1 MKTKTLGFI
10 VYYIL
15 YYYDHFLIVLGDIK
29 AFISNETSDIGEFLY
44 RDILGISNFE
54 SIGLQLLEGELLLE
68 KLEHLLNIDKQC
80 EFTSLKDEL
89 KSSEFEQLSF
99 LAIDKEMSNFI
110 DLYNEYRKYFVDTYI
125 VKNSLLLN
133 SSLEFEYIPKDMQFE
148 FLKRLNLLEIENE
161 EYMDKE
167 IMKQR
172 ENGTEM
178 IEDIGFNS
186 VEREQKKV
194 NLKIPMNLIKNSQ
207 NTKLNTLLS
216 KAKTLSREIMISQDI
231 SNKKEYIKPKSVY
244 LLSYDNTYYI
254 DGEQLRK
261 VISNL
266 EKLLLHFYKQVQQ
279 ENCKQIAWL
288 LVADKKTMSY
298 IGKLLMRLLEDL
310 KKIIFHSIVDILP
323 EMDIYNESMIQIYTL
338 NINVN
343 GLLNTIES
351 LETGKSTSFVFF
363 EDFNRDIGK
372 MLTIRARALSSLKI
386 WVDNN
391 RTELELI
398 YFWLKNACNVM
409 NSITI
414 SLIKSVFAFYIRN
427 IGDSILTFQSIKNE
441 LATTKSLDSSDD
453 KDKINEVLIETFKNA
468 SYLYPSTLLKS
479 LDQKVG
485 LLNNSE
491 NYNLELNS
499 LLKILEARLES
510 TINKYEYFCKL
521 FTKYIF
527 DDRLSLDY
535 LKKFISSIVSVME
548 ELKMSNGIP
557 EIVIFYSQVNE
568 DVQNLDMK
576 NKKILQHPSPHRIK
590 YINNLDINSEY
601 KLKLVKLST
610 MKLIDKTFHSIEFR
624 DLVPIQNTVMN
635 IRKFNKLIIPD
646 ILYQLE
652 TFGRILTTFYMEG
665 VLDNELIEHTKNFKY
680 NSIYLNK
687 CDGEITNLRYL
698 KARISKKYSQVATS
712 VWEKEKQMFNLTEQ
726 DESMKNLNIKS
737 PSQFFNSDYVLQKCY
752 SLIPK
757 LDTSYSYSPKLGDI
771 HKEINKMK
779 SQLDLYLKDINSIS
793 SKYNKILNISK
804 LNNTIES
811 YLDQLKNQLKIKCR
825 EKKPRKGLGRSVSI
839 INLIFQKKR
848 KSSKCIE
855 LSQVLED
862 TSLNINNIIKQAD
875 ELVNN
880 NLDILRQCQNTQD
893 ISVSL
898 YALFSKHSIL
908 SNIIKN
914 IAQSVSS
921 EIIIDIK
928 QSIDKALQ
936 ETKYLKDEIECFNKL
951 DGMPIIEKMIKKL
964 NNQIKVAKSGIGEE
978 ITNFIQLKV

>member
-1 MKTKTLGFI
+1 M
-10 VYYIL
+10 
-15 YYYDHFLIVLGDIK
+15 VLGDTK
-29 AFISNETSDIGEFLY
+29 AFISNETSDIDEFLY
-44 RDILGISNFE
+44 RDMLGISNFE

-80 EFTSLKDEL
+80 EFTSLENEL
-89 KSSEFEQLSF
+89 KSFGFEQLSF

-125 VKNSLLLN
+125 IKNSSLLT
-133 SSLEFEYIPKDMQFE
+133 SSLEFEYIPEDMQFE
-148 FLKRLNLLEIENE
+148 FLKRLDLLETENE
-161 EYMDKE
+161 ECMDKE

-178 IEDIGFNS
+178 IEDTGCNS

-194 NLKIPMNLIKNSQ
+194 DLKIPMNLIRNSQ

-216 KAKTLSREIMISQDI
+216 KAKTLSGAIMISQDI
-231 SNKKEYIKPKSVY
+231 SNRKEYIKPKSVH
-244 LLSYDNTYYI
+244 LLNYDNSYYI
-254 DGEQLRK
+254 DSKQLRK
-261 VISNL
+261 VILNL

-288 LVADKKTMSY
+288 LVADKKIMSY
-298 IGKLLMRLLEDL
+298 IGKLLMKLLEDL
-310 KKIIFHSIVDILP
+310 KKIIFHSVDILP

-338 NINVN
+338 NININ

-363 EDFNRDIGK
+363 EDFNRDIEK
-372 MLTIRARALSSLKI
+372 MLTIRARALSNLKS

-391 RTELELI
+391 RTELEFI

-409 NSITI
+409 NSITV

-441 LATTKSLDSSDD
+441 LATTKSLDSSGN
-453 KDKINEVLIETFKNA
+453 KDKLNKVLIETFKNA
-468 SYLYPSTLLKS
+468 SYSYASTLLKS
-479 LDQKVG
+479 LDQKIG

-499 LLKILEARLES
+499 LLKILETRLES

-527 DDRLSLDY
+527 DNRLSLDY
-535 LKKFISSIVSVME
+535 LEKFISSIVSVME
-548 ELKMSNGIP
+548 ELKISNGIP

-576 NKKILQHPSPHRIK
+576 NKKILQHSSPHRIK

-601 KLKLVKLST
+601 KLKLVKVSI
-610 MKLIDKTFHSIEFR
+610 MELIDKTFHSIEFR
-624 DLVPIQNTVMN
+624 DLIPIQNIVMN

-652 TFGRILTTFYMEG
+652 TFGRILTTFQMEG
-665 VLDNELIEHTKNFKY
+665 ILDNELIKHTKNFKY

-687 CDGEITNLRYL
+687 CDGELTNLKYL
-698 KARISKKYSQVATS
+698 KAGMSKKYAQIATS

-726 DESMKNLNIKS
+726 DEGMKNLNIKS
-737 PSQFFNSDYVLQKCY
+737 PNKFFNLDYVLQKCY

-757 LDTSYSYSPKLGDI
+757 LDTSYTYSPKLGDI
-771 HKEINKMK
+771 HEKINQMK

-793 SKYNKILNISK
+793 SKYNKILNVSK

-811 YLDQLKNQLKIKCR
+811 YLDQLKNQLRIKCR
-825 EKKPRKGLGRSVSI
+825 EKKYRKGLGRLVSI
-839 INLIFQKKR
+839 INLTFKKKR
-848 KSSKCIE
+848 KSRKCIE

-862 TSLNINNIIKQAD
+862 TSLNINNTIKQAD
-875 ELVNN
+875 KLVNN

-898 YALFSKHSIL
+898 YALFSKHSML

-914 IAQSVSS
+914 IAQSVSL
-921 EIIIDIK
+921 EVIIDIK
-928 QSIDKALQ
+928 QSIDKVLQ
-936 ETKYLKDEIECFNKL
+936 ETEYLKDEIECFNKL
-951 DGMPIIEKMIKKL
+951 DGIPIIEKMIKKL
-964 NNQIKVAKSGIGEE
+964 NNQIKMAKNGIGEE
-978 ITNFIQLKV
+978 ITSFIQLKA